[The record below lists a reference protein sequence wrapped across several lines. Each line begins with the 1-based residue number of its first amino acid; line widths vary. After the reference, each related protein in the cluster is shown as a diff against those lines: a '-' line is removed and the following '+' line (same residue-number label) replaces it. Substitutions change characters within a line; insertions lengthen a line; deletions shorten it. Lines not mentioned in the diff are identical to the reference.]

1 MTHKPK
7 TKQYTVIMPGVRL
20 VRNGSKSPVGSVV
33 ELTEQ
38 KADALINKVSL
49 LKDANVATDNLAA
62 ASAKV
67 TQLETDLNA
76 TRDLAAGLREEVGKL
91 KASNDSAEA
100 RVKEALATP
109 SPADAAKIAD
119 LEKQLA
125 DANTALTDALE
136 SVEDRI
142 AVALAT
148 SVPTDTAK
156 ITEALATSVAADI
169 KKIADLEK
177 QLKTARNKV
186 PKPPK

>member
-1 MTHKPK
+1 M
-7 TKQYTVIMPGVRL
+7 
-20 VRNGSKSPVGSVV
+20 
-33 ELTEQ
+33 
-38 KADALINKVSL
+38 
-49 LKDANVATDNLAA
+49 
-62 ASAKV
+62 
-67 TQLETDLNA
+67 
-76 TRDLAAGLREEVGKL
+76 REEVGKL